1 MRWAN
6 ITEAEIAQIGYE
18 GLPAD
23 GDIVAAMAPA
33 SSRPALAKE
42 FAEKIE
48 GWPRGKM
55 DDAGQAIRNLVAL
68 AAVAD
73 LCADPR
79 EAEIAR
85 IVWRRIR
92 GGFEAATA
100 RQALAWII
108 LSPED
113 GKVVTSA
120 AELGLFRH
128 PPERLVR
135 QRSVIYAQKYLGRL
149 VGRIAD

>member
-1 MRWAN
+1 
-6 ITEAEIAQIGYE
+6 
-18 GLPAD
+18 LPSD
-23 GDIVAAMAPA
+23 SDIVAALAPTTLD
-33 SSRPALAKE
+33 PARTRE
-42 FAEKIE
+42 FAAKLAL
-48 GWPRGKM
+48 WPQGRL
-55 DDAGQAIRNLVAL
+55 DDSGQSIRNLVSM

-85 IVWRRIR
+85 LVFRQIQSS
-92 GGFEAATA
+92 FEPAIA

-113 GKVVTSA
+113 GLVIRKA
-120 AELGLFRH
+120 PELGLYRH

-135 QRSVIYAQKYLGRL
+135 QRSAVYAQKYLGRL
-149 VGRIAD
+149 VGKIPD